1 MYEIWLM
8 LNILWETALG
18 VWPLLAVAALAW
30 VVLVALA
37 WRRSRAAAALGS
49 EAGDTRASP
58 ARRLGRAWAPA
69 LAAAL
74 VVAVLAFFA
83 LPMLT
88 RSSLRELAYWVD
100 WLSQAG
106 IAAGVG
112 LVAFAFAWPAAR
124 LWRSGATRHA

>member
-18 VWPLLAVAALAW
+18 VWPLLAGAVLAW
-30 VVLVALA
+30 AALVALA
-37 WRRSRAAAALGS
+37 WRRGRDAEARTMPAGRAA
-49 EAGDTRASP
+49 P
-58 ARRLGRAWAPA
+58 PGRAWAPA
-69 LAAAL
+69 LGASL
-74 VVAVLAFFA
+74 VVAVLAFLT

-88 RSSLRELAYWVD
+88 RSSLRELSYWVD
-100 WLSQAG
+100 WLSVAG

-112 LVAFAFAWPAAR
+112 LATFAFAWPAAR